1 MDPGGAGELFVKAVS
16 ELASHGAIQ
25 QRLNRAWTSALAEV
39 RPDDLPAPLQPRVA
53 ELNAKLGGNPITR
66 AMLTDDE
73 SARIAQEIVAVAF
86 ELCQS
91 FGQGPGQGGDGP

>member
-1 MDPGGAGELFVKAVS
+1 MEPTDAFVTAVT

-25 QRLNRAWTSALAEV
+25 QRLNRAWTSALSNVEIA
-39 RPDDLPAPLQPRVA
+39 DLPAELQSRVE
-53 ELNAKLGGNPITR
+53 ELNQKLGGTMITR

-86 ELCQS
+86 ELCRS
-91 FGQGPGQGGDGP
+91 PPGG

>member
-1 MDPGGAGELFVKAVS
+1 MEPTPAAELFVTAVT

-25 QRLNRAWTSALAEV
+25 QRLNRAWTSALSNVVVA
-39 RPDDLPAPLQPRVA
+39 DLPAAMQPRVE
-53 ELNAKLGGNPITR
+53 ELNQKLGGTMITR

-86 ELCQS
+86 ELCRTA
-91 FGQGPGQGGDGP
+91 PGG

>member
-1 MDPGGAGELFVKAVS
+1 MEPTPAQDSFVAAVT

-25 QRLNRAWTSALAEV
+25 QRLNRAWTSSLADV
-39 RPDDLPAPLQPRVA
+39 QVADLPAGLQPRVE
-53 ELNAKLGGNPITR
+53 ELNQKLGGTMITR

-86 ELCQS
+86 ELCR
-91 FGQGPGQGGDGP
+91 GAGGAGA

>member
-1 MDPGGAGELFVKAVS
+1 MEPTPAAGLFVTAVT

-25 QRLNRAWTSALAEV
+25 QRLNRAWTSALSSVELADIPV
-39 RPDDLPAPLQPRVA
+39 GLQPRV
-53 ELNAKLGGNPITR
+53 EDLNQKLGGNPITR

-86 ELCQS
+86 ELC
-91 FGQGPGQGGDGP
+91 GPADVAGD

>member
-1 MDPGGAGELFVKAVS
+1 MEPNPAAALFVTAVT

-25 QRLNRAWTSALAEV
+25 QRLNRAWTSALADV
-39 RPDDLPAPLQPRVA
+39 QQADLPADLQSRVE
-53 ELNAKLGGNPITR
+53 ELTQKLGGNPITR

-86 ELCQS
+86 ELC
-91 FGQGPGQGGDGP
+91 GPADTGRD

>member
-1 MDPGGAGELFVKAVS
+1 MEPSPAGELFVAAVT

-25 QRLNRAWTSALAEV
+25 QRLNRAWTSALANVAVSDLPEAV
-39 RPDDLPAPLQPRVA
+39 RPRVE
-53 ELNAKLGGNPITR
+53 ELTAKLGGNPITR

-86 ELCQS
+86 ELS
-91 FGQGPGQGGDGP
+91 RGS

>member
-1 MDPGGAGELFVKAVS
+1 MAAVT

-25 QRLNRAWTSALAEV
+25 QRLNRAWTSALANV
-39 RPDDLPAPLQPRVA
+39 QVADLPDGLKPRVD
-53 ELNAKLGGNPITR
+53 ELTQKLGGNPITR

-86 ELCQS
+86 ELS
-91 FGQGPGQGGDGP
+91 RSPDAPAAPPAPDPGPA